1 MRCAPASLERREPQ
15 AGTASTVRSF
25 LLVQVEGPWGENVP
39 LDSRIPAG
47 VKTWLA
53 AQREWRTLFIRRG
66 SPGESTR
73 VFAARDGKV
82 TTAELEDIRQ
92 VARLDLAS
100 LTPYEERL
108 YLVCTHGRHDACC
121 AELGR
126 PLWQALSEAAPE
138 AAWQVSHIG
147 GDRFAANVLV
157 LPDGLYYG
165 RLSSAD
171 ADRFVATDRA
181 GRLDLEHLRGRCRY
195 PFAAQAAE
203 VFLRTELR
211 ESRADALELISCTA
225 RTAVFERGGRLFRV
239 DVRRHETL
247 EKLTCRAAAPGRGWY
262 FTLESVSELD

>member
-1 MRCAPASLERREPQ
+1 MPR
-15 AGTASTVRSF
+15 
-25 LLVQVEGPWGENVP
+25 
-39 LDSRIPAG
+39 DSRVPAG
-47 VKTWLA
+47 VKSWLA
-53 AQREWRTLFIRRG
+53 AQRDWRTLFIRRG
-66 SPGESTR
+66 IPSATTR

-82 TTAELEDIRQ
+82 GTAELDDVRQ
-92 VARLDLAS
+92 VADLDLTS
-100 LTPYEERL
+100 LTPYDGRL

-126 PLWQALSEAAPE
+126 PLWQALADTAPE
-138 AAWQVSHIG
+138 ETWQVSHIG

-171 ADRFVATDRA
+171 ARRLVAADRA
-181 GRLDLEHLRGRCRY
+181 GRVDLAHLRGRCRY

-211 ESRADALELISCTA
+211 ETRADALELVTCTD
-225 RTAVFERGGRLFRV
+225 RTAIFERGGRLFRV

-247 EKLTCRAAAPGRGWY
+247 EKLTCRAVAPARGWY
-262 FTLESVSELD
+262 YELAGVSELT